1 MTEII
6 EELEEKRNNLNIKA
20 EEYKAR
26 REKFNSETKKIALQR
41 DSLNDKV
48 KKLIK
53 VASDHRK
60 NRDEINVKVKDAK
73 KLREELNRDYNNLS
87 EEVNKLK
94 KEKLPKGGVPLGKL
108 RAELKKIEF
117 NQMTSVL
124 TSDKERELIEMLSKL
139 QNEIREREKLLE
151 KNTEFQS
158 AMKQLKESKTKAEA
172 QHRLVSNLADQAQQE
187 HENMV
192 KLFEQSDALR
202 RDADNAQEKFIE
214 AKLKA
219 DEQHQNHILF
229 IKQVREL
236 DKIISGLR
244 RKRRKAKQ
252 SKSKTQA
259 KKEASDIYERFKA
272 GEKLSTED
280 LMALQKAGY
289 L

>member
-20 EEYKAR
+20 EEYKTQ
-26 REKFNSETKKIALQR
+26 RERFNAETKKLAEKR
-41 DSLNDKV
+41 DTLNNKV
-48 KKLIK
+48 KNLIRK
-53 VASDHRK
+53 ASEHRK
-60 NRDEINVKVKDAK
+60 NRDEINVKVKEAK
-73 KLREELNRDYNNLS
+73 IAREQLNRDYNTKMEQLNQ
-87 EEVNKLK
+87 LK

-117 NQMTSVL
+117 KQMTSVL
-124 TSDKERELIEMLSKL
+124 TSDKERELVEMLSQL

-151 KNTEFQS
+151 KNTEFQE
-158 AMKQLKESKTKAEA
+158 AIKELKESKESAEQ
-172 QHRLVSNLADQAQQE
+172 QHKLVSTLAERAQSE
-187 HENMV
+187 HERMV
-192 KLFEQSDALR
+192 NLFEESDSLR
-202 RDADNAQEKFIE
+202 READNAQEKFIE

-219 DEQHQNHILF
+219 DDQHRNHILY

-259 KKEASDIYERFKA
+259 KKEAAEIYERFKS

-280 LMALQKAGY
+280 LMSLQKAGY

>member
-1 MTEII
+1 M
-6 EELEEKRNNLNIKA
+6 EELEDKRNNLNSKA
-20 EEYKAR
+20 EGYKAQ
-26 REKFNSETKKIALQR
+26 REKFNAETKKLAERR

-48 KKLIK
+48 KNLIK
-53 VASDHRK
+53 DASEHRK
-60 NRDEINVKVKDAK
+60 KRDDINIKVKDAK
-73 KLREELNRDYNNLS
+73 ALREKLNREYNATS
-87 EEVNKLK
+87 EEVNRLK

-117 NQMTSVL
+117 KQMTSVL
-124 TSDKERELIEMLSKL
+124 TSDKERELVDMLSQL
-139 QNEIREREKLLE
+139 QGEIREREKLLE
-151 KNTEFQS
+151 KNTEIQS
-158 AMKQLKESKTKAEA
+158 SMKKLKESKEKAEE
-172 QHRLVSNLADQAQQE
+172 QHRLVSTLADQAQQE
-187 HENMV
+187 HESMV
-192 KLFEQSDALR
+192 TLFEESDKLR
-202 RDADNAQEKFIE
+202 READAAQEKFIE

-219 DEQHQNHILF
+219 DEQHKNHILF

-244 RKRRKAKQ
+244 RKRRKAKV

-259 KKEASDIYERFKA
+259 KKEATEIYERFKA